1 MGPVVQGACIRKGI
15 DLEHDIA
22 VKIRL
27 AIVLVSRDRQ
37 VLVQGAQGV
46 EGSVDGRRGVEVAL
60 LVLAVL
66 QFVQVKHDIAPA
78 QFFQV
83 AWQHLA
89 GTFRLGKIFRNQPG
103 EKAADFCQVLV
114 AGGQR
119 VAGFQLVFLDEVR
132 HLGHFPV
139 DEGEVFLSFHM
150 TPYSFSKKWFLYSSS
165 MMVSISSKMP

>member
-1 MGPVVQGACIRKGI
+1 MSPVVQGACIRKGI
-15 DLEHDIA
+15 DLEHNIA

-46 EGSVDGRRGVEVAL
+46 ERPVDGRWGVEVAL

-66 QFVQVKHDIAPA
+66 QFIQVEHDIAPT

-89 GTFRLGKIFRNQPG
+89 GAFRLGQIFSDQPG
-103 EKAADFCQVLV
+103 EKAADF
-114 AGGQR
+114 R
-119 VAGFQLVFLDEVR
+119 
-132 HLGHFPV
+132 
-139 DEGEVFLSFHM
+139 
-150 TPYSFSKKWFLYSSS
+150 
-165 MMVSISSKMP
+165 